1 MAGYAIAHL
10 RTPTAND
17 EVFEYLERIQA
28 TLDPFNGRFLVHGGA
43 LDVLEGT
50 WPGAVVVI
58 EFPDTD
64 SAHSWYDSAAY
75 QAILPLRTGNIEAD
89 AVIVAG
95 VGPAYDASSTAA
107 AMRAQIN
114 GAS

>member
-10 RTPTAND
+10 RTPTGND

-28 TLDPFNGRFLVHGGA
+28 TLDPFNGRFLVHGGTV
-43 LDVLEGT
+43 DVLEGT
-50 WPGAVVVI
+50 WPGTIVII

-64 SAHSWYDSAAY
+64 SAHAWYDSAEY
-75 QAILPLRTGNIEAD
+75 QTILPLRTGNIEGE

-95 VGPAYDASSTAA
+95 VEPGYDASMTAA
-107 AMRAQIN
+107 TMRAQIN
-114 GAS
+114 GAR